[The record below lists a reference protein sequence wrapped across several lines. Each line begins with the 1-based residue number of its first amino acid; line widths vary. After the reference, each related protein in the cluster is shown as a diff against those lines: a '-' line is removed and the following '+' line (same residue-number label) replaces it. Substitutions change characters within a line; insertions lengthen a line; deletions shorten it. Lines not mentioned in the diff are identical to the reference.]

1 MKPSEVR
8 SVNRLQSLPRTGWL
22 NRWCLNALLQHL
34 PTMNYGTLDL
44 ELPSGESMQF
54 GQAREGEPRAEIRI
68 NHYRALR
75 RLLRGGA
82 IGWSEGYMEGDWYS
96 PDMVALFRWALGNE
110 AQLQALV
117 RGNALLRGLNR
128 VRHLL
133 RANTK
138 RGSRR
143 NIAYHYDLGND
154 FYSLWLDP
162 SMTYSAA
169 LYAEGAENHG
179 PEALHQAQLNKYRR
193 ICELLHLQPGQSVLE
208 IGCGWGGFAE
218 VAAREYGAQIHGV
231 TLSVEQLKYARER
244 IERAGL
250 NEQCRFTL
258 TDYRDVNAE
267 YDHIVSIEMFEAV
280 GEEHWPTYFNQV
292 KHCLKPGGQAVLQ
305 IISIDEARF
314 ERYRSGADFIQTYIF
329 PGGMLPSPERLR
341 AAIADAE
348 LTLDHEQTFAL
359 GYADTLREWRHSFIA
374 QWPRVQA
381 LVSGDKAFDERFR
394 RMWLYYLAY
403 CEAGFRHGS
412 IDVGLYRLQR

>member
-1 MKPSEVR
+1 MKPSEYR
-8 SVNRLQSLPRTGWL
+8 QLSRLDTLPQTGWF
-22 NRWCLNALLQHL
+22 NRWCLNTLLAHL
-34 PTMNYGTLDL
+34 PELKYGTLDL
-44 ELPSGESMQF
+44 QLPSGQWLQF
-54 GQAREGEPRAEIRI
+54 GHARDGEPRAEVHLR
-68 NHYRALR
+68 HYRALR
-75 RLLRGGA
+75 RLVRGGA
-82 IGWSEGYMEGDWYS
+82 IGWAEGWMEGDWDC
-96 PDMVALFRWALGNE
+96 PDLVALFRWALGNE
-110 AQLQALV
+110 RQLQALAK
-117 RGNALLRGLNR
+117 GNALLRGLNR
-128 VRHLL
+128 LRHLL
-133 RANTK
+133 RTNTR

-169 LYAEGAENHG
+169 LYPQDTENHG
-179 PEALHQAQLNKYRR
+179 PDALHAAQLHKYRR
-193 ICELLHLQPGQSVLE
+193 ICELLELQPGQAVLE

-218 VAAREYGAQIHGV
+218 VAAREFGAEVHGI

-258 TDYRDVNAE
+258 TDYRDIDSR

-280 GEEHWPTYFNQV
+280 GEEHWPTYFDQV
-292 KHCLKPGGQAVLQ
+292 KRCLKPGGRAVLQ
-305 IISIDEARF
+305 IISIEEARF
-314 ERYRSGADFIQTYIF
+314 ERYRNGADFIQTYIF

-341 AAIADAE
+341 TAIQDAGMA
-348 LTLDHEQTFAL
+348 LDFEQTFAT

-381 LVSGDKAFDERFR
+381 LNTGGSNFDERFR

-412 IDVGLYRLQR
+412 IDVGLYRLS